1 MQSIIITKP
10 SLNFVGH
17 RYLSESSHIAR
28 LGSPNIIATRA
39 NDEWIAPLGKL
50 TNLKRLR
57 FTNNGKFTDAGAI
70 HLAKLSKLKS
80 LEIGS

>member
-1 MQSIIITKP
+1 M
-10 SLNFVGH
+10 
-17 RYLSESSHIAR
+17 
-28 LGSPNIIATRA
+28 
-39 NDEWIAPLGKL
+39 DAPLGKL

-57 FTNNGKFTDAGAI
+57 FTDNGKFTDAGAV